1 MSDRTHTCVECG
13 ESKRLEAFEKL
24 PSGKRR
30 DICGLCRRAI
40 RRAKDQRIR
49 KFTGTI
55 NLLMGSRWT

>member
-13 ESKRLEAFEKL
+13 ESKRVEAFEMMAN
-24 PSGKRR
+24 KRR

-49 KFTGTI
+49 KFTGKI
-55 NLLMGSRWT
+55 AELMGSRWT